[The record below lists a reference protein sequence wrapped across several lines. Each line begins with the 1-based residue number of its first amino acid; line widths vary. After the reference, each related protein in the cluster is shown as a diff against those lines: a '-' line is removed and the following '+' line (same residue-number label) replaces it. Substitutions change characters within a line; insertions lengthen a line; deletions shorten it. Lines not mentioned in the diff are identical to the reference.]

1 MNPGRGKATGLGSSG
16 KDADTPFDGSG
27 LKLKTIKTRR
37 ELNEVEFSSI
47 LRVTEKYLL
56 SKPSRKIAPFSFDW
70 LLGLHREMLG
80 SIWSWAGEI
89 RSTEKNIGV
98 SPNIIAAELGVIA
111 MEADKR
117 HKETGALVIATA
129 AEFHHRAVWVH
140 PFEDGNGRW
149 ARLLANVW
157 LMQHDQPAT
166 LWPATDLRNTESP
179 IRDEYIAAIKEAD
192 ARNYGP
198 LIDLHQRFSEDTQ
211 L

>member
-1 MNPGRGKATGLGSSG
+1 MNTGRDNGMGAGIGSSG
-16 KDADTPFDGSG
+16 KDGDTPFDGSG
-27 LKLKTIKTRR
+27 LKLKSIKTRR
-37 ELNEVEFSSI
+37 ELNEVEFASI

-56 SKPSRKIAPFSFDW
+56 TKPSRKIAPFNFDW
-70 LLGLHREMLG
+70 LLGLHREMFG

-89 RSTEKNIGV
+89 RAAAKNIGV

-117 HKETGALVIATA
+117 HDETGDLVITAA

-179 IRDEYIAAIKEAD
+179 IRDEYIAAIKQAD
-192 ARNYGP
+192 MRNYGP
-198 LIDLHQRFSEDTQ
+198 LIDLHQRFSE
-211 L
+211 

>member
-1 MNPGRGKATGLGSSG
+1 MNTDRDKDRGAGLGSSG
-16 KDADTPFDGSG
+16 KDDDTPFDGSG
-27 LKLKTIKTRR
+27 LKLKSVKTRR
-37 ELNEVEFSSI
+37 ELNEVEFASI

-56 SKPSRKIAPFSFDW
+56 TKPSRKIAPFNFDW

-89 RSTEKNIGV
+89 RATEKNIGA

-117 HKETGALVIATA
+117 HNETGALVIATA

-179 IRDEYIAAIKEAD
+179 IRDEYIAAIKQAD
-192 ARNYGP
+192 LRNYGP
-198 LIDLHQRFSEDTQ
+198 LIDMHYRFSE
-211 L
+211 

>member
-1 MNPGRGKATGLGSSG
+1 MNAGRSKGTGLGSSG
-16 KDADTPFDGSG
+16 KDDDTPFDGSG

-37 ELNEVEFSSI
+37 ELNEVEFASI

-56 SKPSRKIAPFSFDW
+56 SKPSRKIAPFNFDW

-111 MEADKR
+111 MEAGKR
-117 HKETGALVIATA
+117 HNETGALVIATA

-179 IRDEYIAAIKEAD
+179 IRDEYIAAIKAAD
-192 ARNYGP
+192 SRNYGP
-198 LIDLHQRFSEDTQ
+198 LIDLHQRFSE
-211 L
+211 